1 MLLITPPLGRRRAYS
16 SPSGCTTRPPAGRR
30 QAYCRQAVAPSDV
43 AESFFVVGCWSFAR
57 FVNTAKPP
65 TPISWAARHRQ
76 ALFFL
81 RCRSSV
87 TLKLVPRPGNFLT
100 ACLAATG
107 FHIFFLFLLYTSL
120 SKKSQ
125 TLVMNVDTHVSRF
138 VDRIELFFFR
148 RRGYVVR
155 SLPRG
160 EIVCKLCCYLPRTV
174 YNSELVYSFI

>member
-1 MLLITPPLGRRRAYS
+1 
-16 SPSGCTTRPPAGRR
+16 
-30 QAYCRQAVAPSDV
+30 
-43 AESFFVVGCWSFAR
+43 
-57 FVNTAKPP
+57 
-65 TPISWAARHRQ
+65 
-76 ALFFL
+76 
-81 RCRSSV
+81 
-87 TLKLVPRPGNFLT
+87 
-100 ACLAATG
+100 LAATG

-174 YNSELVYSFI
+174 YNSELVYSFIWYLNNFWCIFHKKNILWQEVIYH